1 MAIKQLTVF
10 VENKK
15 GTMVSVTETLS
26 ENDVNI
32 RALSIAETQDFGI
45 LRLIVNDEEKAMK
58 SLEEKDYLVKAIDV
72 VGVKIGDEPGKLSKA
87 LEVLEK
93 EEINVEYLYAFMAR
107 TEKHAYVVLRVAD
120 NEAAEKALVDAG
132 FKLITEADVC
142 KL

>member
-1 MAIKQLTVF
+1 MAIRQLTVF

-26 ENDVNI
+26 DNNVNI

-45 LRLIVNDEEKAMK
+45 LRLIVNEEEKAMK
-58 SLEEKDYLVKAIDV
+58 ALEEKDYLVKAIDV

-120 NEAAEKALVDAG
+120 NAAAEKALVDAG

>member
-10 VENKK
+10 VENRK

-26 ENDVNI
+26 DNDVNI

-120 NEAAEKALVDAG
+120 NEAAEKALVNAG

>member
-120 NEAAEKALVDAG
+120 NEAAEKALVDAD